1 MIKNILCLC
10 FFLTSLNVNAQMDSV
25 SYSIGVIIA
34 QNLQK
39 QEITDVTTEDVAA
52 GLADLLNGNELK
64 ISKEDADRIFGEYVN
79 KKKQAKEE
87 ERLAQFA
94 GAKKAGEDFLAE
106 NGKRPGVTTTES
118 GLQYEVVN
126 QGLGE
131 NAKLSNSVKV
141 HYHGTLIDGKVFDS
155 SVNRG
160 EPISFPLG
168 NVIKGWQEGLS
179 YMNVGSKYKLF
190 IPYDLAYGTQGA
202 GADIGPYSALIFE
215 VELLE
220 IN

>member
-10 FFLTSLNVNAQMDSV
+10 FFLISLNINAQMDTV

-34 QNLQK
+34 QNLEK

-52 GLADLLNGNELK
+52 GLADVLNGKELK
-64 ISKEDADRIFGEYVN
+64 ISKEVADKIFSEYVDN
-79 KKKQAKEE
+79 KKKEK
-87 ERLAQFA
+87 FA
-94 GAKKAGEDFLAE
+94 GALKEGEDFLAA
-106 NGKRPGVTTTES
+106 NGKRPEVTTTES
-118 GLQYEVVN
+118 GLQYEVVTK
-126 QGLGE
+126 GLGE
-131 NAKLSNSVKV
+131 NAKLSNTVKV

-155 SVNRG
+155 SVDRG

-168 NVIKGWQEGLS
+168 NVIAGWQEGLT
-179 YMNVGSKYKLF
+179 YMNVGSKYKLY
-190 IPYDLAYGTQGA
+190 IPYNLAYGERGA
-202 GADIGPYSALIFE
+202 GADIGPYMALIFE

>member
-1 MIKNILCLC
+1 MMKNILCLC
-10 FFLTSLNVNAQMDSV
+10 FFLISLNINAQMDSV

-34 QNLQK
+34 QNLEK
-39 QEITDVTTEDVAA
+39 QQITDVTTEDVAA

-64 ISKEDADRIFGEYVN
+64 ISKQEADRIFSEYID
-79 KKKQAKEE
+79 KKKSAKFE
-87 ERLAQFA
+87 
-94 GAKKAGEDFLAE
+94 GNKKAGEDFLAE
-106 NGKRPGVTTTES
+106 NAKRAEVITTES
-118 GLQYEVVN
+118 GLQYEIVT
-126 QGLGE
+126 QGVGE
-131 NAKLSNSVKV
+131 NAQLHNSVKV

-155 SVNRG
+155 SVQRG